1 MTGLKKA
8 FIIATGTEL
17 LLGSTIDTNSAFIA
31 QRLMEAGVKVIGRII
46 VGDQKEEIFAAFALG
61 AQLADIII
69 SSGGLGPTKDDLTK
83 ETACEF
89 MQVKLEVVE
98 EEVTRLQDFFARR
111 QKPMPDNNIKQAMF
125 PREAVILANNSG
137 TAPGMY
143 LYKDQKTIIV
153 LPGPPR
159 EMKKMFLDEVEPL
172 LKEKLS
178 LTGKKAVSQVIK
190 VFGPGESQVEEM
202 IKDVM
207 DDPQGCSIAL
217 LASDGEIH
225 VRITAEGEDQ
235 QASQRI
241 LDGLTEKIK
250 ADMGAYIYGYDEDTL
265 SSVVAGLLK
274 ERKLTLAVA
283 ESCTGGYLSKTITD
297 LPGSS
302 AYFWGGAIT
311 YSNEAKNTLIG
322 VNDQMIRDFGA
333 VSEETAREMAAGIKK
348 TAGSN
353 IAIAITGIAGP
364 DGGTDNKPVG
374 LVYIALLSDEKEK
387 VYKLHFNSHR
397 EGNRILAV
405 KSALDIVR
413 RYLCDK

>member
-1 MTGLKKA
+1 MKKA

-17 LLGSTIDTNSAFIA
+17 LLGSTIDTNSVFIA
-31 QRLMEAGVKVIGRII
+31 QRLMEAGIKVIGRTI
-46 VGDQKEEIFAAFALG
+46 VGDQYEEIYAAFAMG

-83 ETACEF
+83 ETACDF
-89 MQVKLEVVE
+89 MQVELEVIDD
-98 EEVTRLQDFFARR
+98 EVAKIKEYFARR
-111 QKPMPDNNIKQAMF
+111 RKPMPESNIKQAMF
-125 PREAVILANNSG
+125 PGEAIILANKVG

-143 LYKDQKTIIV
+143 LFKEQKTVIV
-153 LPGPPR
+153 LPGPPK
-159 EMKKMFLDEVEPL
+159 EMKKMFLEEVEPL
-172 LKEKLS
+172 LQEKLK
-178 LTGKKAVSQVIK
+178 LTGKIAVARVIK

-217 LASDGEIH
+217 LAADGEIN

-235 QASQRI
+235 EASQRI

-250 ADMGAYIYGYDEDTL
+250 ADIGPYIYGYDEDTL

-274 ERKLTLAVA
+274 EKGLTVAVA

-302 AYFWGGAIT
+302 GYFWGGAVT
-311 YSNEAKNTLIG
+311 YSNEAKNSLIG
-322 VNDQMIRDFGA
+322 VNNDIISHHGA
-333 VSEETAREMAAGIKK
+333 VSEETAREMAWGVKK
-348 TAGSN
+348 ASGSN

-364 DGGTDNKPVG
+364 DGGTDDKPVG
-374 LVYIALLSDEKEK
+374 LVYLAAVSDEREK
-387 VYKLHFNSHR
+387 VFRVNFNSDR

-413 RYLCDK
+413 RYLNDK